1 MKTRNITINCKKDYD
16 KFVKKLNLYKSILFF
31 NTYFKVNGKYFDE
44 LRYIIDALNIKNRRK
59 RISYV
64 YDSACKIIDDNNK
77 KYRCDMCGFR
87 NGKCYAQINTNKSN
101 GCCRMCLYQ
110 SNSGCKTK
118 NLTCK
123 LFNCS
128 EVTKR
133 FNTLKYEDLDIL
145 RLLSIKNR
153 ILIKSDYF
161 SSKEDV
167 LKDLYSISLTYS
179 TIRVLYRLIKTF
191 ILISKKNIK

>member
-1 MKTRNITINCKKDYD
+1 MKVRNITINCKKDYD

-31 NTYFKVNGKYFDE
+31 NTYFRVNGKYFGE
-44 LRYIIDALNIKNRRK
+44 LNYIIDALNIKNRRK

-64 YDSACKIIDDNNK
+64 YDSACEIIDDNNK

-110 SNSGCKTK
+110 SNSGC
-118 NLTCK
+118 
-123 LFNCS
+123 NCS

-145 RLLSIKNR
+145 KILSIKNK

-161 SSKEDV
+161 SSREDV

-191 ILISKKNIK
+191 ILINKKNSK